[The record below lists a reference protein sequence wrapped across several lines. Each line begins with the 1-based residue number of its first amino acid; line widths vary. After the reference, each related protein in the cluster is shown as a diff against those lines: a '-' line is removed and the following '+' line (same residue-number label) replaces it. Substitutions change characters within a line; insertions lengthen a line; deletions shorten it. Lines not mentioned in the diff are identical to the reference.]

1 MNLIKNLFTVYVKN
15 NLFQGEMS
23 LFLCL
28 RLLTIKHKTLKVQVG
43 LPNILGNNNQEHFRE
58 GMDSKIIN
66 YKIHKLISVCRF
78 PM

>member
-43 LPNILGNNNQEHFRE
+43 LPNILGNNSQEHFRE
-58 GMDSKIIN
+58 GMESKIIN
-66 YKIHKLISVCRF
+66 YEIRKLISVCRF

>member
-43 LPNILGNNNQEHFRE
+43 LPRVVKEIKSQKRYNQEALSF
-58 GMDSKIIN
+58 
-66 YKIHKLISVCRF
+66 
-78 PM
+78 